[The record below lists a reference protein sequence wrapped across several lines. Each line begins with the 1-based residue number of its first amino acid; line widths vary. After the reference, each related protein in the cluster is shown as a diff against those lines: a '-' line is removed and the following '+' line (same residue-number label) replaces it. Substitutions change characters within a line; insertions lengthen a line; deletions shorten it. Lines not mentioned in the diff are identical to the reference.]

1 MKPSVTYFAFLL
13 AFIYGALLPLAS
25 SAEPVP
31 MAPAQ
36 QLGRRAPL
44 VHHTTSKHHTSL
56 TRHTTYTKHTK
67 RTSKTTTK
75 GTHTKKSSKKTTKLI
90 TTKAHA
96 GKTSRRTTSKLNA
109 NANVVP
115 SASSSKPPSSTA
127 KSTATTQ
134 SKPASSPSPT
144 KSSSTTA
151 APKPT
156 TTNSNK
162 PSSSSSP
169 AKSTTTAAAP
179 KPSTSTQTVKGAGS
193 SSSSV
198 KPASTLLSP
207 TKTTSSS
214 LVPTKT
220 TSASSTAKSSSTA
233 SAPKPTATTQTVM
246 GAGNS
251 PTSSAKPDASPSPTK
266 STSVLPTSSSKPDAS
281 PSPTKSTSV
290 LPTSS
295 SKPDASPSPTKSTS
309 VLPTSSSKPDASPS
323 PPKSTSILPTSS
335 SKPDT
340 KSTSIVA
347 TSSSKPAATS
357 QSVKISGTSSP
368 PPSGS
373 PSSTGKPTATSQTTS
388 TASGEASAPGYTG
401 VPPGPGAYLYS
412 DPSQLTEPQVLTS
425 ANGFLNITLTVKVAR
440 HTGFISFNS
449 RQYSCNGITAI
460 PGPTWNITAGDTV
473 VLTII
478 NELEANNDADDL
490 VDMTL
495 MNTMHSP
502 NSTNVH
508 THGLHVSSSQDN
520 VFQRIYPGETFQYKY
535 TIPEDHAPGLHWYH
549 SHKHGTSALQV
560 MGGLVGAIYVRPTEA
575 AVKKSAALTYLASL
589 ERHVLVGQHFAMA
602 SINSDTDDTFTVRTY
617 EYLSSLLKSQ
627 VPINAEYFN
636 SSVKDIYFI
645 NGQFQPKLAM
655 MPGTPVVLDIVN
667 AVGDVVIELDIRDS
681 PQASSVSSSC
691 SLVQIAS
698 DGIYFTSVRTLGYV
712 AMVPGNRVSI
722 IIQCTK
728 PGTFYLTNVPDDSL
742 RPGITD
748 NETRFQQSMVT
759 LVVGGTETTE
769 FTSYSSLDLSTI
781 VRPTQLKDTL
791 NTVVTSKWEL
801 SVEQE
806 PATTRSMTWLG
817 MGSDCSIESTGRDSD
832 GTATSA
838 SSNTNCQYLSFPG
851 ELSTTGPYRHIT
863 YVGAVDELIINGRGK
878 SAHSVHIH
886 VNHFQVVSDD
896 MSDDAQR
903 YFYRI
908 GDWRDTIPAVPGRV
922 KVRQNVQDFSG
933 EVVVHCH
940 FLMHEDMGMM
950 ATYYVRAANESS
962 KGYCTYPGGTGTSG
976 SCALS
981 DGVVLSSATLSAA
994 AAKTNSPVTSK

>member
-1 MKPSVTYFAFLL
+1 MKPSVTYFAVLV
-13 AFIYGALLPLAS
+13 AFICFAFLPLRTT
-25 SAEPVP
+25 AEPVP
-31 MAPAQ
+31 LAAG

-44 VHHTTSKHHTSL
+44 VHHTTGKNTHHT
-56 TRHTTYTKHTK
+56 
-67 RTSKTTTK
+67 TSTM
-75 GTHTKKSSKKTTKLI
+75 
-90 TTKAHA
+90 
-96 GKTSRRTTSKLNA
+96 NA
-109 NANVVP
+109 NANALLKKGSTRSP
-115 SASSSKPPSSTA
+115 TKTTRIPAAQKPTTTTKRKTSAAAPKPVATTKTKSSAAAPKPTRTTKTKTTA
-127 KSTATTQ
+127 AAPKPVATTKTKSTAAAPKPTPTTRTINGAGN
-134 SKPASSPSPT
+134 S
-144 KSSSTTA
+144 SSSTKRGSTNHTKSTSPNA

-156 TTNSNK
+156 TT
-162 PSSSSSP
+162 
-169 AKSTTTAAAP
+169 
-179 KPSTSTQTVKGAGS
+179 TQTVKGAS
-193 SSSSV
+193 
-198 KPASTLLSP
+198 
-207 TKTTSSS
+207 
-214 LVPTKT
+214 
-220 TSASSTAKSSSTA
+220 
-233 SAPKPTATTQTVM
+233 
-246 GAGNS
+246 N
-251 PTSSAKPDASPSPTK
+251 
-266 STSVLPTSSSKPDAS
+266 
-281 PSPTKSTSV
+281 
-290 LPTSS
+290 
-295 SKPDASPSPTKSTS
+295 
-309 VLPTSSSKPDASPS
+309 
-323 PPKSTSILPTSS
+323 
-335 SKPDT
+335 
-340 KSTSIVA
+340 
-347 TSSSKPAATS
+347 
-357 QSVKISGTSSP
+357 
-368 PPSGS
+368 S
-373 PSSTGKPTATSQTTS
+373 PSSTGTPKPKSSPSSKTTS
-388 TASGEASAPGYTG
+388 TTSAASAPGYTG

-412 DPSQLTEPQVLTS
+412 KPSQLTEPQVLTS
-425 ANGFLNITLTVKVAR
+425 VNGLLDITLTVKVAR
-440 HTGFISFNS
+440 HTDFISFNS

-473 VLTII
+473 TVTII
-478 NELEANNDADDL
+478 NQLGANNDADDL

-502 NSTNVH
+502 NSTNLH

-520 VFQRIYPGETFQYKY
+520 VFQRIYPGQTFQYKY

-575 AVKKSAALTYLASL
+575 AVKKSTALTYLASL
-589 ERHVLVGQHFAMA
+589 ERHVLVGQHFAME
-602 SINSDTDDTFTVRTY
+602 SINTNTDPFTVRTY

-627 VPINAEYFN
+627 VPINAEYVN

-667 AVGDVVIELDIRDS
+667 AVGDVIIELDIRDS

-728 PGTFYLTNVPDDSL
+728 PGTYYLTNVPDDSL
-742 RPGITD
+742 RPGLTD

-759 LVVGGTETTE
+759 LVVGGTETVA
-769 FTSYSSLDLSTI
+769 FTSYDSLDLSTI
-781 VRPTQLKDTL
+781 VRPVQLKDTL

-806 PATTRSMTWLG
+806 PGTTRGMTWLG
-817 MGSDCSIESTGRDSD
+817 MGSNCSITSTGRGSD
-832 GTATSA
+832 GTATPASA
-838 SSNTNCQYLSFPG
+838 NTNCQYLSFPG

-863 YVGAVDELIINGRGK
+863 YVGAVDELTINGRGK
-878 SAHSVHIH
+878 SPHSVHIH
-886 VNHFQVVSDD
+886 VNHFQVISDGLRG
-896 MSDDAQR
+896 DAQR

-908 GDWRDTIPAVPGRV
+908 GDWRDTIPAFPGKV

-950 ATYYVRAANESS
+950 ATYYVRPANESS

-994 AAKTNSPVTSK
+994 AAKTNSPGPSK

>member
-1 MKPSVTYFAFLL
+1 MS
-13 AFIYGALLPLAS
+13 
-25 SAEPVP
+25 
-31 MAPAQ
+31 
-36 QLGRRAPL
+36 
-44 VHHTTSKHHTSL
+44 
-56 TRHTTYTKHTK
+56 RH
-67 RTSKTTTK
+67 
-75 GTHTKKSSKKTTKLI
+75 
-90 TTKAHA
+90 
-96 GKTSRRTTSKLNA
+96 TTSKLNA

-127 KSTATTQ
+127 KSTTTTQ
-134 SKPASSPSPT
+134 SKPGSSPSPT
-144 KSSSTTA
+144 KSSSTTT

-156 TTNSNK
+156 TPTSNK
-162 PSSSSSP
+162 PSSTSSP
-169 AKSTTTAAAP
+169 AKSTSTAVAP
-179 KPSTSTQTVKGAGS
+179 KPSTSTQTVKEAGS

-198 KPASTLLSP
+198 KPPSTLPSP

-214 LVPTKT
+214 PVPTKT
-220 TSASSTAKSSSTA
+220 TPASSPAKSSSTA

-266 STSVLPTSSSKPDAS
+266 STSILPSVSSKPDAS

-290 LPTSS
+290 LPSVS
-295 SKPDASPSPTKSTS
+295 SKPDASASPTKSTS
-309 VLPTSSSKPDASPS
+309 IVSTSSSKP
-323 PPKSTSILPTSS
+323 T
-335 SKPDT
+335 
-340 KSTSIVA
+340 
-347 TSSSKPAATS
+347 ATS
-357 QSVKISGTSSP
+357 QSVKISGTSLPP

-373 PSSTGKPTATSQTTS
+373 PNPSDKPTATSQTTA
-388 TASGEASAPGYTG
+388 TASGEASAPGYNG

-412 DPSQLTEPQVLTS
+412 DPSQLAEPQVLTS

-440 HTGFISFNS
+440 FTGFISFNS
-449 RQYSCNGITAI
+449 RQYSCNGIAAI

-473 VLTII
+473 TLTLI

-502 NSTNVH
+502 NSTNMH

-520 VFQRIYPGETFQYKY
+520 VFQRIYPGESFQYTY
-535 TIPEDHAPGLHWYH
+535 TIPDDHAPGLHWYH
-549 SHKHGTSALQV
+549 SHKHGTSAFQV

-575 AVKKSAALTYLASL
+575 AVKESTALTYLAGL
-589 ERHVLVGQHFAMA
+589 ERHVLVGQHFAME
-602 SINSDTDDTFTVRTY
+602 SINTNTDPFTVRTY

-627 VPINAEYFN
+627 VPINAEYVN

-728 PGTFYLTNVPDDSL
+728 PGTFYLTNMPDDSL

-806 PATTRSMTWLG
+806 PGSTRPITGIG
-817 MGSDCSIESTGRDSD
+817 MGSECGIESTDS
-832 GTATSA
+832 
-838 SSNTNCQYLSFPG
+838 NCQYLSFPG

-886 VNHFQVVSDD
+886 VNHFQVVSDQ
-896 MSDDAQR
+896 MFDDGQR

-950 ATYYVRAANESS
+950 ATYYVRPANESS

-994 AAKTNSPVTSK
+994 ATKTNSPGTSK

>member
-1 MKPSVTYFAFLL
+1 MKPSVTHFALLL

-44 VHHTTSKHHTSL
+44 MHHTTSKHHTSL
-56 TRHTTYTKHTK
+56 TRTHTTYKKHTK
-67 RTSKTTTK
+67 KTSKTTTK
-75 GTHTKKSSKKTTKLI
+75 GTHTKKSSKKTTKLK

-96 GKTSRRTTSKLNA
+96 GKTSRHTTSKLNA

-144 KSSSTTA
+144 KTSSTTA

-162 PSSSSSP
+162 PSSTSSP
-169 AKSTTTAAAP
+169 AKSTSTAAAP
-179 KPSTSTQTVKGAGS
+179 KPSTSTQTVKEAGS

-198 KPASTLLSP
+198 KPPSTLPSP

-214 LVPTKT
+214 PVPTKT
-220 TSASSTAKSSSTA
+220 TPASSPAKSSSTA

-266 STSVLPTSSSKPDAS
+266 STSILPSGSSKPDAS

-290 LPTSS
+290 LP
-295 SKPDASPSPTKSTS
+295 A
-309 VLPTSSSKPDASPS
+309 SSSKPDASPS
-323 PPKSTSILPTSS
+323 PPKSTSI
-335 SKPDT
+335 
-340 KSTSIVA
+340 VA
-347 TSSSKPAATS
+347 TSSSKPETKSTSIVGTSSSKPTATS
-357 QSVKISGTSSP
+357 QSVKISGTSSR

-388 TASGEASAPGYTG
+388 TASGEASGEASAPGYTG

-473 VLTII
+473 TLTII

-502 NSTNVH
+502 NSTNIH

-575 AVKKSAALTYLASL
+575 AVKKSTALTYLASL
-589 ERHVLVGQHFAMA
+589 ERHVLVAQHFAME

-627 VPINAEYFN
+627 VPINAEYVN

-698 DGIYFTSVRTLGYV
+698 DGIYFTSAKTLGYV
-712 AMVPGNRVSI
+712 AMMPGNRASI

-728 PGTFYLTNVPDDSL
+728 PGTYYLTNIP
-742 RPGITD
+742 
-748 NETRFQQSMVT
+748 SMVT
-759 LVVGGTETTE
+759 LVVGGTETTA
-769 FTSYSSLDLSTI
+769 FTSYDSLDLSTI
-781 VRPTQLKDTL
+781 VRPVQLKDTL

-806 PATTRSMTWLG
+806 PGSTRPITGIG
-817 MGSDCSIESTGRDSD
+817 MGSECGIESTDS
-832 GTATSA
+832 
-838 SSNTNCQYLSFPG
+838 NCQYLSFPG

-863 YVGAVDELIINGRGK
+863 YVGAVDELVINGKGS

-886 VNHFQVVSDD
+886 VNHFQVVSDELR
-896 MSDDAQR
+896 SDAER

-908 GDWRDTIPAVPGRV
+908 GDWRDTIPAFPGKV

-950 ATYYVRAANESS
+950 ATYYVRPANESS